1 MGRFHRSGFLRVNAS
16 KQSVDIAR
24 SHIGRGSA
32 ETIKSSTCM
41 NRDEVGERGVGMP
54 VEAVRRVRRRADKTF
69 NVAAQLLPIRRS
81 SGADMGVSARGLWTS
96 RVVWTSPC

>member
-16 KQSVDIAR
+16 KQSVDIVR
-24 SHIGRGSA
+24 SNIGRGSA
-32 ETIKSSTCM
+32 ETSKSSTRR

-81 SGADMGVSARGLWTS
+81 SGTDMRGARINN
-96 RVVWTSPC
+96 VP